1 MSKYVLQRYVL
12 RNIFPIIGK
21 NFGKM
26 IRILPKNVASLIFV
40 GRNLL
45 SLTFFISVKV
55 DRETLLICSRR
66 KQTMSLKNSN
76 HINYNLLPILFI
88 NLYSLISLIS
98 LITQICTTQ
107 ICKFC
112 NNIFAFYL

>member
-66 KQTMSLKNSN
+66 KQTMSLKNCN
-76 HINYNLLPILFI
+76 HINYNWKYEIGKKG
-88 NLYSLISLIS
+88 LIFVSVLK
-98 LITQICTTQ
+98 L
-107 ICKFC
+107 KHK
-112 NNIFAFYL
+112 A

>member
-21 NFGKM
+21 TFGKM

-66 KQTMSLKNSN
+66 KQTMSLKNCN
-76 HINYNLLPILFI
+76 HINYNWKYEIG
-88 NLYSLISLIS
+88 NKVLIFVSVLK
-98 LITQICTTQ
+98 L
-107 ICKFC
+107 KHK
-112 NNIFAFYL
+112 A